1 MIVIPSKELFYALIK
16 SVRDTEMKEKM
27 RLITEIS
34 LIIRELSYSRR
45 GYRPANYA
53 VALDNL
59 TIIGDLAD
67 ILHNIE
73 AATGNPFV
81 QRVVDEKLRKF
92 VIDFPAYQVRLSP
105 FLNGGFHD
113 LSLGVESG
121 YN

>member
-1 MIVIPSKELFYALIK
+1 MPPFIGLTAALTRFQTALACPK
-16 SVRDTEMKEKM
+16 QTQQ
-27 RLITEIS
+27 
-34 LIIRELSYSRR
+34 
-45 GYRPANYA
+45 A
-53 VALDNL
+53 V
-59 TIIGDLAD
+59 LAD

>member
-1 MIVIPSKELFYALIK
+1 MIARFWFEFVPSKEEFSIFSVFIVAVALLF
-16 SVRDTEMKEKM
+16 
-27 RLITEIS
+27 
-34 LIIRELSYSRR
+34 YSRR